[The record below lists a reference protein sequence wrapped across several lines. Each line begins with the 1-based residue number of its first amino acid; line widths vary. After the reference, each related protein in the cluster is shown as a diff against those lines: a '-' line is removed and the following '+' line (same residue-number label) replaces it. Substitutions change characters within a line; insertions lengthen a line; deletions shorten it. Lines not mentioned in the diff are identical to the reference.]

1 MQIHELNTFVGAPS
15 ATDYLAIDDGSE
27 TNKVPATALG
37 VSTQMTQAEAEAGTV
52 TDPRVIS
59 PSVFK
64 SSMIDVVYP
73 VGSYFETSD
82 ADFDPSTEWGGT
94 WTLVSSKDAYVVDE
108 GTSGDWTYRKWS
120 DGTSECWLNHT
131 EPTAQAFNSTGNVF
145 YRVIEGLNF
154 PSGTFISQP
163 TVVATVDSGSISSCM
178 TANVSYRTCSVAVMS
193 STNTARAVSI
203 RLYAKGKWS
212 NTSETYYRWHRTA

>member
-64 SSMIDVVYP
+64 AAVTSLATNIANTLISALSSVYVSITDPKYVLDV
-73 VGSYFETSD
+73 TIN
-82 ADFDPSTEWGGT
+82 A
-94 WTLVSSKDAYVVDE
+94 
-108 GTSGDWTYRKWS
+108 
-120 DGTSECWLNHT
+120 
-131 EPTAQAFNSTGNVF
+131 STGYATAGEDMDLYNALVDLGWVSD
-145 YRVIEGLNF
+145 VIE
-154 PSGTFISQP
+154 T
-163 TVVATVDSGSISSCM
+163 
-178 TANVSYRTCSVAVMS
+178 
-193 STNTARAVSI
+193 
-203 RLYAKGKWS
+203 
-212 NTSETYYRWHRTA
+212 E